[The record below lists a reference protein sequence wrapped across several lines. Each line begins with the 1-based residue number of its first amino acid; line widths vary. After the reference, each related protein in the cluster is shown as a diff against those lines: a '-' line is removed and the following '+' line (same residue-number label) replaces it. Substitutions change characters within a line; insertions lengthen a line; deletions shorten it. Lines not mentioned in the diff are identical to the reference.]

1 MISIIIPTLN
11 EESKIGSILAS
22 LQDVRGHYEIL
33 VVDGGSNDGTIE
45 VASKL
50 GAKIISAPKG
60 RGMQLAAG
68 AEAAAGD
75 IFWFL
80 HADTIPPADA
90 IEQINNAVHSLSAV
104 GGNFCII
111 FDGGTRA
118 ARFLTWLHPKV
129 HGARLSFGDS
139 AIFVR
144 RSVYEEVGGFKPY
157 PLFEDLDLVERM
169 LKHGRFVRVQ
179 SSVIT
184 SSRRFSGKSFVATYL
199 LWSLL
204 LLLYKLGFSP
214 NKIASMYKPV
224 R

>member
-1 MISIIIPTLN
+1 M
-11 EESKIGSILAS
+11 
-22 LQDVRGHYEIL
+22 
-33 VVDGGSNDGTIE
+33 DGGSNDGTIE

-68 AEAAAGD
+68 VEAAVGD

-90 IEQINNAVHSLSAV
+90 VEQINNAVHSLSAV
-104 GGNFCII
+104 GGNFRII
-111 FDGGTRA
+111 FDGRTRA

-129 HGARLSFGDS
+129 HGPGLSFGDS

-144 RSVYEEVGGFKPY
+144 RSAYEEVGGFKPY
-157 PLFEDLDLVERM
+157 PLFEDLDLVKRI
-169 LKHGRFVRVQ
+169 LKHGRFIRVQ
-179 SSVIT
+179 SSVTT
-184 SSRRFSGKSFVATYL
+184 SSRRFSGRNFIATYL

-204 LLLYKLGFSP
+204 LLLYKLGVSP
-214 NKIASMYKPV
+214 NKIASLYHPV